1 MIPLSFLHYRI
12 STHTLTWS
20 VTQLAGSMYSSIL
33 FQLTRSH
40 GAWLIPGLPAF
51 FSCAF
56 QLTRSR
62 GAWHIPRYVDTFE
75 KDFNSHAH
83 VERDLETKYG
93 VFQPKDIS
101 THTLTW
107 SVTRYHVVWPDEEFE
122 FQLTRS
128 RGAWR
133 HDVLLAVLFKIS
145 THTLTWSVTSCFAC
159 SLTVPSISTHTLTWS
174 VTSCFACSLTVPSIS
189 THTLTWSVTPLTA
202 YLSENVWI
210 STHTLTW
217 SVTFFGTVDS
227 KVLFISTHT
236 LTWSVTELIR
246 HFLLSLKF
254 QLTRSRG
261 AWLVR
266 LFKLSHLSIFQLTRS
281 RGAWHFALLL

>member
-1 MIPLSFLHYRI
+1 MLTRLKRI

-20 VTQLAGSMYSSIL
+20 VTWKPSTAY
-33 FQLTRSH
+33 
-40 GAWLIPGLPAF
+40 
-51 FSCAF
+51 
-56 QLTRSR
+56 
-62 GAWHIPRYVDTFE
+62 
-75 KDFNSHAH
+75 FN
-83 VERDLETKYG
+83 
-93 VFQPKDIS
+93 PK
-101 THTLTW
+101 T
-107 SVTRYHVVWPDEEFE
+107 

-133 HDVLLAVLFKIS
+133 VITLSDPMKNLNFNSHAHVERDVMTFCLPCFSKFQLTRSRGAWPHVLRVLLLCRLFQ
-145 THTLTWSVTSCFAC
+145 LTRSRGAWPCVFSFLWAA
-159 SLTVPSISTHTLTWS
+159 LP
-174 VTSCFACSLTVPSIS
+174 IS